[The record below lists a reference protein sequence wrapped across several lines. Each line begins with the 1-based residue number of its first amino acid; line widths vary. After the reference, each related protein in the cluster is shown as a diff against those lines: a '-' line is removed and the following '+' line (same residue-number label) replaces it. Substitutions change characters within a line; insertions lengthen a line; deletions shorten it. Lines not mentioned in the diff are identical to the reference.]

1 MTTATKHLTM
11 EEIDCLMEEN
21 PEPKDVSFLQIA
33 IQEKDSNDWRSFLSF
48 YSKETDVIYGLRGYG
63 STPGE
68 AADDAWKT
76 FCDEELRWI
85 EIDSYAKWDYDNG

>member
-1 MTTATKHLTM
+1 MTTKHLTI
-11 EEIDCLMEEN
+11 EEIDYLLELN
-21 PEPKDVSFLQIA
+21 PEPKDVSFLQMK
-33 IQEKDSNDWRSFLSF
+33 IQEKSSNDWRSFLSF

-76 FCDEELRWI
+76 FCDEELRWM
-85 EIDSYAKWDYDNG
+85 EIDSYEKWEELK